1 MKLHIKNMV
10 CNRCIQAVEN
20 VVSNTLGI
28 QASHIQLGEIE
39 LASPISDE
47 EKKLLA
53 TQLQLLGFELLDNEK
68 SERVTQIKSLIIN
81 EIHHGV
87 GLKQENENFSV
98 FISSKMGY
106 DYSYLNELF
115 SSLEGKTIGQY
126 ITLQKIER
134 AKELIIYDQLGLAT
148 IADQLE
154 YNSAQYLS
162 AQFKKTTGM
171 TPSEFKKLG
180 LRKSIDYH

>member
-10 CNRCIQAVEN
+10 CNRCIIAVEN
-20 VVSNTLGI
+20 AVSNTLGI
-28 QASHIQLGEIE
+28 QISHIQLGEVE
-39 LASPISDE
+39 LTSPISDE
-47 EKKLLA
+47 EKKRLD

-98 FISSKMGY
+98 FIASKMGY

-134 AKELIIYDQLGLAT
+134 AKELIIYDQLGLAA

>member
-1 MKLHIKNMV
+1 MKLHIKHMV
-10 CNRCIQAVEN
+10 CNRCIKAVEN
-20 VVSNTLGI
+20 AVVTTIG
-28 QASHIQLGEIE
+28 ASVSDIQLGEVE
-39 LASPISDE
+39 LSDPISEE
-47 EKKLLA
+47 EKRRLA
-53 TQLQLLGFELLDNEK
+53 IQLGLLGFELLDNEK
-68 SERVTQIKSLIIN
+68 SERVTQIKTLIIN
-81 EIHHGV
+81 EIHHSSR
-87 GLKQENENFSV
+87 LKQENENFSV

-134 AKELIIYDQLGLAT
+134 AKELIIYDQLGLAA

-171 TPSEFKKLG
+171 TPSEFKKIG
-180 LRKSIDYH
+180 LRKSLDNL

>member
-1 MKLHIKNMV
+1 
-10 CNRCIQAVEN
+10 
-20 VVSNTLGI
+20 
-28 QASHIQLGEIE
+28 
-39 LASPISDE
+39 
-47 EKKLLA
+47 
-53 TQLQLLGFELLDNEK
+53 
-68 SERVTQIKSLIIN
+68 
-81 EIHHGV
+81 
-87 GLKQENENFSV
+87 
-98 FISSKMGY
+98 MGY